1 MRGMSKEHLSKSERI
16 HRRRAL
22 ADHRRHDLDVV
33 SRQIIKKIEAKNR
46 IMEIDALLSP
56 KNPTL
61 RLLAPMESEQTRASL
76 EIEKIWLQ
84 LKCGMIKQ
92 DEHSQL
98 LQQKFTDLEK
108 KMPDVY
114 HWLTDMNLD
123 TLSRAQQIRN
133 KVIPPIRIEGFYTK
147 R

>member
-1 MRGMSKEHLSKSERI
+1 MSKEQLSRSEKI
-16 HRRRAL
+16 HRRRTL

-46 IMEIDALLSP
+46 LTEIEKILSP
-56 KNPTL
+56 KNPVL
-61 RLLAPMESEQTRASL
+61 RLLAPMEQEQTRASL
-76 EIEKIWLQ
+76 EIEQIWLK

-98 LQQKFTDLEK
+98 LQQKFTQLEK
-108 KMPDVY
+108 KLPDVY
-114 HWLTDMNLD
+114 HWLTDMQGRNP
-123 TLSRAQQIRN
+123 SRAQLIRN
-133 KVIPPIRIEGFYTK
+133 QVIPPIRIDGFYTK